1 MLRQHCGRL
10 LARLEQGL
18 QLLELGGS
26 VEEDYIRIARC
37 FEATRQRCCRLEQ
50 DGQRARE
57 QLARVE
63 SERAALEVK
72 LKHARNQVEVEMK
85 KRLRAEAELEK
96 QERKLQLVL
105 ELLMQEPW
113 GKEALSREHCSV
125 LSALAGRRLGAA
137 LAPVRRS
144 SVVDES
150 CQSLLSHSDISYDRT
165 EDDVDV
171 DMTVVRTLKRKV
183 PDTQRVSLA
192 PQVGPVV
199 MAKRHRSSVVPH
211 NAVSVP
217 SMPPPAEVPGPADSL
232 LPAVLLPQRR
242 SRQGHRVST
251 RAELTTV
258 WGTSED
264 LSCRAAGLESHTE
277 GSSVSQPAPAPF
289 PSPPQSLPP
298 VQHKFTSKTVIR
310 PEPCCVCG
318 SRIRFGKTAIKCCQ
332 CQLLLHTKCREQ
344 CPSLCTPRPHH
355 HAWPHEGVLAD
366 FAPSMPPLVP
376 TLVVQCVT
384 EVETRGLTETGLYR
398 VPGTEQLVREWKRK
412 LLRAGGALP
421 ALSSVTD
428 IHVVCGVLKDF
439 LRGLKEPLVTFS
451 LHPAFLRAA
460 DIPDDAA
467 RDTAL
472 CHVVSKLPPANRD
485 TLAFLMLH
493 LLRVSHSPDCKMDV
507 LNLSRV
513 FGPTLVGHSS
523 ANPTPLAIMEDTPRQ
538 CKVVACLLSLPPS
551 FWRGFVETEQEN
563 LVPMPAL
570 RQEPFFQPIGSP
582 DPKSG
587 QLSPAGTCCLPSTLR
602 SCVGTATRP
611 PGQPRGRWAGFS
623 LLLCSLQQW
632 LPRDTELAL
641 EEEQRLQDQAAACVV
656 QCRAESSALL
666 PWGASLGAGEQ
677 SWLCPAVVAGT
688 LP

>member
-611 PGQPRGRWAGFS
+611 PQGPAPRKVGRFFPS
-623 LLLCSLQQW
+623 
-632 LPRDTELAL
+632 P
-641 EEEQRLQDQAAACVV
+641 V
-656 QCRAESSALL
+656 
-666 PWGASLGAGEQ
+666 
-677 SWLCPAVVAGT
+677 
-688 LP
+688 